1 MIFFIPTHS
10 KPTLKKEIIMGN
22 KVLAKVNG
30 KEITQFDVEQFL
42 RSLGQERAAQFNNEE
57 GRKRLLDELVNQNL
71 FLADAIDS
79 KIEET
84 AEFQNEMARMK
95 EVILTQVNVNS
106 TMKGIGIVETE
117 IEEYFNANKSK
128 YDLPASTNTSHI
140 LVDSEELINK
150 IHGKLIKNEIEFA
163 DAAKEHSKC
172 PSSQKGGELGM
183 YPRGQMVPEYEAVAF
198 NMEIGEVSKPVK
210 TQFGY
215 HIIKLN
221 DKEEAMEAKFED
233 VKTQV
238 ANELRSQKQNE
249 AYFGKLQELKA
260 KYNIEMM

>member
-1 MIFFIPTHS
+1 M
-10 KPTLKKEIIMGN
+10 EN

-30 KEITQFDVEQFL
+30 KEISQFDVEQFM

-57 GRKRLLDELVNQNL
+57 GKKRLLDELINQNL
-71 FLADAIDS
+71 YLADAVES

-84 AEFQNEMARMK
+84 AEFQTEMARMK
-95 EVILTQVNVNS
+95 EVILTQVNINT
-106 TMKGIGIVETE
+106 TMKGIGIVEDE
-117 IEEYFNANKSK
+117 IKQHFDDNRSK

-140 LVDSEELINK
+140 LVDNEELVNE
-150 IHGKLIKNEIEFA
+150 IHGKVISNEIEFV

-183 YPRGQMVPEYEAVAF
+183 FPRGQMVPEYEAVAF
-198 NMEIGEVSKPVK
+198 DMKVGEISKPVK

-221 DKEEAMEAKFED
+221 AKEEAMQAKFED
-233 VKTQV
+233 VKDQV
-238 ANELRSQKQNE
+238 ANELRSKKEND
-249 AYFGKLQELKA
+249 AYFTKLQELKS
-260 KYNIEMM
+260 KFNIEMM

>member
-1 MIFFIPTHS
+1 LVGTNVI
-10 KPTLKKEIIMGN
+10 KEKGKIMEN

-30 KEITQFDVEQFL
+30 KEITKFDVDQFMN
-42 RSLGQERAAQFNNEE
+42 SLGQERAAQFNNEQ
-57 GRKRLLDELVNQNL
+57 GRKKLLDELVNQNL
-71 FLADAIDS
+71 FLADAVDS

-95 EVILTQVNVNS
+95 EVILTQVNVNT

-128 YDLPASTNTSHI
+128 YDLPDSTNTSHI
-140 LVDSEELINK
+140 LVDSEDLIND
-150 IHGKLIKNEIEFA
+150 IHAKLMKNEIEFT

-172 PSSQKGGELGM
+172 PSNQKGGELGM
-183 YPRGQMVPEYEAVAF
+183 FPRGQMVPEYEAVAF
-198 NMEIGEVSKPVK
+198 DMEIGEVSKPVK

-221 DKEEAMEAKFED
+221 AKEEAIEAKFED

-249 AYFGKLQELKA
+249 AYFNKLQGLRE

>member
-1 MIFFIPTHS
+1 M
-10 KPTLKKEIIMGN
+10 EN

-30 KEITQFDVEQFL
+30 KEITQFDLEQFL
-42 RSLGQERAAQFNNEE
+42 KSLGPERSAQLNNEE
-57 GRKRLLDELVNQNL
+57 GKKKLLEEMINQNL
-71 FLADAIDS
+71 YLADAIDS

-95 EVILTQVNVNS
+95 EVMLTQVNINT
-106 TMKGIGIVETE
+106 TMKGIGIIETE
-117 IEEYFNANKSK
+117 IEEYFNENKSK
-128 YDLPASTNTSHI
+128 YDLPDSTNTSHI
-140 LVDSEELINK
+140 LVDDEELINE
-150 IHGKLIKNEIEFA
+150 IHGKLLKNDIKFE

-183 YPRGQMVPEYEAVAF
+183 YPRGQMVPKYESVAF
-198 NMEIGEVSKPVK
+198 TLKVGEISKPVK

-221 DKEEAMEAKFED
+221 AKEKAMEAKFED

-238 ANELRSQKQNE
+238 TNEFRSKKQNE
-249 AYFGKLQELKA
+249 AYFGKLQELKT
-260 KYNIEMM
+260 KYNVEMM

>member
-1 MIFFIPTHS
+1 M
-10 KPTLKKEIIMGN
+10 EN

-30 KEITQFDVEQFL
+30 KEITHSDVEQFL
-42 RSLGQERAAQFNNEE
+42 RSLGQERAAQFNNEQ
-57 GRKRLLDELVNQNL
+57 GRKKLLEELINQNL
-71 FLADAIDS
+71 YLADAIDS

-84 AEFQNEMARMK
+84 AEYQNEMARMK
-95 EVILTQVNVNS
+95 EVILTQVNVNT

-117 IEEYFNANKSK
+117 IEQFFNKNRSK
-128 YDLPASTNTSHI
+128 YDLPDSTNTSHI
-140 LVDSEELINK
+140 LVDRENLINE
-150 IHGKLIKNEIEFA
+150 IHAKLMKNEIEFT

-198 NMEIGEVSKPVK
+198 NMKVGEVSKPVK

-221 DKEEAMEAKFED
+221 AKEDAMEAKFED

-238 ANELRSQKQNE
+238 ANELRSKKQNE
-249 AYFGKLQELKA
+249 AYSNKLQELRE
-260 KYNIEMM
+260 KYKIEMM